1 MKEKIGNNKS
11 LAVILAVL
19 ILAIVGLVVGV
30 IIVNNNN
37 KNKRQIIGV
46 GQECY
51 DKVDGEEIRACLY
64 EMDKNEDENV
74 DEAYSNVMNAAVEGE
89 EYELFVDTAIDRAY
103 NLARYE
109 CDKAIDLI
117 SNEELVS
124 RLPDEDRQIYYER
137 AMGVAI
143 ECNDNEK
150 YDYFMKK
157 RDEIELIPEGYDLD
171 IYEEGADES
180 DLEEEEEYNEE

>member
-30 IIVNNNN
+30 IIVNNN

-74 DEAYSNVMNAAVEGE
+74 DEAYSNVMNAALESE

-103 NLARYE
+103 NLAKYE
-109 CDKAIDLI
+109 CDKALSLI
-117 SNEELVS
+117 SNEELAS
-124 RLPDEDRQIYYER
+124 KLPDEDRQIYYER
-137 AMGVAI
+137 AMGVAF
-143 ECNDNEK
+143 ECNDDEK

-157 RDEIELIPEGYDLD
+157 RDEIEVLPEGSDLD
-171 IYEEGADES
+171 IYVEGADES
-180 DLEEEEEYNEE
+180 DYEEEEEYDEE